1 MSPQLTVTTEK
12 LFGKNGTGLGLKK
25 INKKND
31 NIEFRKKTIIQWKLN
46 FEINKELE
54 CYNTLQG
61 ITILLSK
68 ETDIESE

>member
-12 LFGKNGTGLGLKK
+12 LFGKNGTELGLKK
-25 INKKND
+25 INKKNE
-31 NIEFRKKTIIQWKLN
+31 NIEFREKTMIKWKLN

-68 ETDIESE
+68 ETNIESE

>member
-31 NIEFRKKTIIQWKLN
+31 NIEFKKKTIIQWKLYN
-46 FEINKELE
+46 EINKELE

-61 ITILLSK
+61 IKILLSK
-68 ETDIESE
+68 ETNIESE